1 VDASLHDVTAV
12 PGAYDRSVRTRR
24 IAFGYE
30 PLPKHFVDGDIVMS
44 HVMAILSATFPKGE
58 QFFIDSVRNY
68 RQDIGDAELRQ
79 QVAGFIGQ
87 ETMHGREH
95 DRLNHLL
102 QDLGYPTKFVDRATG
117 LVLGAIHRRAPKS
130 VQLAFTAAA
139 EHFTSVLA
147 EQLLADDPFEEQ
159 RVPEELRA
167 LFRWHALEECEH
179 KSVAYDVYREQVG
192 SEAIRLLVMDVTTAV
207 LVAVAAASIASCVL
221 TDRSA
226 RNPLRFA
233 ASLLNLRN
241 SPFARKAILLRI
253 AEYHRP
259 GFHPD
264 DRDTEQLVARWR
276 AELFGD
282 EGALR
287 DRLARSAE
295 LA

>member
-1 VDASLHDVTAV
+1 MHDTVNPNT
-12 PGAYDRSVRTRR
+12 YDRSVRTRR

-58 QFFIDSVRNY
+58 QFFVDSVRNY
-68 RQDIGDAELRQ
+68 RQDIVDDELRQ

-95 DRLNHLL
+95 DRFNDVLHE
-102 QDLGYPTKFVDRATG
+102 LGYPTRFVDRATG
-117 LVLGAIHRRAPKS
+117 AALGAIHRHAPKS
-130 VQLAFTAAA
+130 VQLAMTAAA

-147 EQLLADDPFEEQ
+147 EQILADDPFEHQE
-159 RVPEELRA
+159 VPEELRA

-179 KSVAYDVYREQVG
+179 KAVAYDVYQERVG
-192 SEAIRLLVMDVTTAV
+192 NEAIRLLVMDFTTAV
-207 LVAVAAASIASCVL
+207 LAAVAAASIASCVL

-226 RNPLRFA
+226 RNPIRFG

-241 SPFARKAILLRI
+241 SPFARKKILFRI

-264 DRDTEQLVARWR
+264 DRDTEALVARWR
-276 AELFGD
+276 ADLFGED
-282 EGALR
+282 GTLT
-287 DRLARSAE
+287 DRLVRSATG
-295 LA
+295 